1 MEKKGL
7 YDGVVSLYKLNMKKM
22 IHHTEISDAKLKI
35 KLKNQTIRFGGNK
48 EDKIYG
54 TLSCALGKRLNR
66 ENRVF
71 FTSELEAQQ
80 ENYRPCGHC
89 MRKKYKTWKDG
100 LI

>member
-1 MEKKGL
+1 
-7 YDGVVSLYKLNMKKM
+7 MKKM
-22 IHHTEISDAKLKI
+22 IHHSEVSDVELRI
-35 KLKNQTIRFGGNK
+35 KLKDKTIRFGENRK
-48 EDKIYG
+48 DKIYG
-54 TLSCALGKRLNR
+54 TLSCASGKRLNK

-71 FTSELEAQQ
+71 FISEQEAQQ